1 MLKERESVTCLLA
14 RADSVLTT
22 KSLTLLRAEASWKP
36 RFIYGACFKGIRPEF
51 HVNAILLD
59 FLHELREV
67 QLARA
72 GEIEEE
78 EEAEEE
84 SHEHGDWSVG
94 KDQKRNGVIL
104 R

>member
-1 MLKERESVTCLLA
+1 
-14 RADSVLTT
+14 
-22 KSLTLLRAEASWKP
+22 
-36 RFIYGACFKGIRPEF
+36 
-51 HVNAILLD
+51 VNAILLD

-84 SHEHGDWSVG
+84 SHEHGD
-94 KDQKRNGVIL
+94 
-104 R
+104 